1 MASRPGAST
10 PPELAPLFEP
20 FALGAITLRNRIV
33 MAGHSTGMAENHLPS
48 DRHVAYYRERAMGG
62 AGLIGVAFPAV
73 HPSTEENGELRAYDP
88 AIVPGLRRIADAVHA
103 HGARI
108 ALQLGH
114 AGRQSSSVLTQRP
127 LLAPSNVPC
136 PFNLEMPKEMEIED
150 IDAIVEAHAL
160 GARHAR
166 EGGMDAVE
174 FQSGYGG
181 YLLASFLS
189 EFSNRRDDEY
199 GGALENRL
207 RILMRV
213 IDAVRAEVGEDYL
226 IGLNLQGH
234 DFSPHGLEVSDA
246 QAIARAIEAHGGIDY
261 IYVKGATY
269 FEANQNVPDMQHPRL
284 IWSSL
289 AAAIKSVVS
298 IPIIAVGR
306 IPAGAEAATL
316 LTEGKADLVALTRQQ
331 IADPETVNK
340 LREGRL
346 DDIRPC
352 VACNQGCI
360 DRLFEGSSA
369 SCIHNPAAG
378 YELELGIATLEPVAA
393 PRRVV
398 VVGAGPAGLKA
409 AEVAARM
416 GHDVILIERRHRVG
430 GQLRLAASVDGRAE
444 IGGVVSHLELQVR
457 KLGVD
462 QRLDWAPTVQQIAAL
477 DPDHVIIATGSEPA
491 PEIVGNTARGIW
503 ATPGLESERVL
514 NVWDVLEHGAPV
526 GDNVLV
532 ADDGEGGWK
541 AIGLA
546 LQLANHG
553 HRVQLSSPLP
563 YVAAKIGPFSRNR
576 LIPRIFASGIRTR
589 EFASIVS
596 ITPEAVTLSER
607 GREVI
612 LDEIDSVIL
621 AGWHRPVADL
631 YFACKAEGVSVD
643 RVGDA
648 VACRSTFEA
657 VHEGERAARRIAD
670 PVASGARVMS
680 STVRGGVK

>member
-1 MASRPGAST
+1 MDMSDAT

-20 FALGAITLRNRIV
+20 LTLGTVTLRNRIV

-48 DRHVAYYRERAMGG
+48 ERHVAYYRERAIGG

-88 AIVPGLRRIADAVHA
+88 AIVPGLRRISDAVHE

-108 ALQLGH
+108 AMQLGH
-114 AGRQSSSVLTQRP
+114 AGRQSSSILTEQP
-127 LLAPSNVPC
+127 LWAPSNVPC
-136 PFNLEMPKEMEIED
+136 PFNLEMPKEMELED
-150 IDAIVEAHAL
+150 IDAIVDAHAI

-166 EGGMDAVE
+166 EGGMDGVE
-174 FQSGYGG
+174 LQSGYGG

-199 GGALENRL
+199 GGELENRV
-207 RILMRV
+207 RILLRV
-213 IDAVRAEVGEDYL
+213 IDAIRAEVGHDYL
-226 IGLNLQGH
+226 VGLNLQGH
-234 DFSPHGLEVSDA
+234 DFSPHGLEAPDA
-246 QAIARAIEAHGGIDY
+246 QAIARAVEANGGVDY
-261 IYVKGATY
+261 IYVKAATY
-269 FEANQNVPDMQHPRL
+269 FEANQNVPDMQHPKL

-289 AAAIKSVVS
+289 AAAVKAAVS
-298 IPIIAVGR
+298 IPVVAVGR
-306 IPAGAEAATL
+306 IPAGVEAAEL
-316 LTEGKADLVALTRQQ
+316 IASGKADLVALTRQQ

-346 DDIRPC
+346 DDVRPC

-360 DRLFEGSSA
+360 DRLFAGSSA

-378 YELELGIATLEPVAA
+378 YELELGVGTLKHAATPK
-393 PRRVV
+393 RVV

-409 AEVAARM
+409 AEVAARI
-416 GHDVILIERRHRVG
+416 GHDVTLIERRPRVG
-430 GQLRLAASVDGRAE
+430 GQIRLAASVDGREE
-444 IGGVVSHLELQVR
+444 IGGVVTHLEGQVA

-462 QRLDWAPTVQQIAAL
+462 LRLGWAPTVTEITAL
-477 DPDHVIIATGSEPA
+477 APDHVIIATGSA
-491 PEIVGNTARGIW
+491 PSAEIVGNIARGVW
-503 ATPGLESERVL
+503 DTPGLDLDHVL
-514 NVWDVLEHGAPV
+514 NVWDVLEHGATV
-526 GDNVLV
+526 GHNVLV

-546 LQLANHG
+546 LQLANRG
-553 HRVQLSSPLP
+553 HAVQLSSPLP

-596 ITPEAVTLSER
+596 VTPAAVTISER
-607 GREVI
+607 GRRIV
-612 LDEIDSVIL
+612 LKEIDSVIL

-631 YFACKAEGVSVD
+631 YFECKAVGVPVD

-648 VACRSTFEA
+648 IASRSTFEA
-657 VHEGERAARRIAD
+657 VHEAERAARRI
-670 PVASGARVMS
+670 
-680 STVRGGVK
+680 